1 MAQQLPSKHLVTKI
15 ELSGAA
21 FGDPFPALSFS
32 AGPLDPAPAVRAP
45 GVSCRTQSRVVRS
58 HRHSPHLWPKTPREL
73 QSNPIPLPLFPAPDG
88 FPNPPSQISLN

>member
-1 MAQQLPSKHLVTKI
+1 MAHQLLSKHLVTKI

-32 AGPLDPAPAVRAP
+32 AGPLDPAPAVGAP

-58 HRHSPHLWPKTPREL
+58 HRHSPHLWPKTPGEL
-73 QSNPIPLPLFPAPDG
+73 VLSTRMILPLVLSENRFQDAL
-88 FPNPPSQISLN
+88 FEIS